1 MKSQLKKLTVLAILL
16 SWLAGCALPPPAPPT
31 PTSFACNGR
40 FSVRYQEARGVHQR
54 TRNVYGR
61 FAWRDDG
68 KVATLRLLNP
78 LGQTLAVVQLSA
90 LGAVLELPNRPTLIA
105 DNADEL
111 MRSALG
117 FPLPVSGL
125 RHWLRAPEGWEPD
138 SKDSAF
144 KKAMNKTLAQIQRSP
159 QTERP
164 QQIRQEGW
172 TVDYLSYTETPVVR
186 VQRMNLTRDDASLEV
201 KLALDPQG

>member
-16 SWLAGCALPPPAPPT
+16 GWLAGCALPPPAPPS

-40 FSVRYQEARGVHQR
+40 FSVRYQEAQGVHHR
-54 TRNVYGR
+54 IRNVYGR

-90 LGAVLELPNRPTLIA
+90 LGAALELPNRPTLIA

-111 MRSALG
+111 MRTALG

-125 RHWLRAPEGWEPD
+125 RHWLRAPEGWEPNLNQ
-138 SKDSAF
+138 SAF
-144 KKAMNKTLAQIQRSP
+144 QKAMHKTLAQIRHSP
-159 QTERP
+159 TERP
-164 QQIRQEGW
+164 LQIRQEGW
-172 TVDYLSYTETPVVR
+172 TVDYLSYTEAPVVR
-186 VQRMNLTRDDASLEV
+186 VQRMNLTRDDASIEV
-201 KLALDPQG
+201 KLALEPGS

>member
-16 SWLAGCALPPPAPPT
+16 GWLAGCALPPPAPPAF
-31 PTSFACNGR
+31 TSFACNGR
-40 FSVRYQEARGVHQR
+40 FSVRYQEARGMHQQ

-68 KVATLRLLNP
+68 KVATLRLLSP
-78 LGQTLAVVQLSA
+78 LGQTLAVVQLST

-111 MRSALG
+111 MRRALG
-117 FPLPVSGL
+117 FSLPVSGL

-138 SKDSAF
+138 SKDGAF
-144 KKAMNKTLAQIQRSP
+144 KKAINKTLAQIRRSP

-201 KLALDPQG
+201 KLVLDPQG